1 MDANLVDMARLME
14 RMEGDQ
20 DLINEVF
27 DMFVEEAP
35 ARRVKFQTALAGQ
48 DVQAMVMLSHSL
60 KGASGT
66 LHCEPLRQACFDL
79 EHAARAA
86 DTAKVAAL
94 TPPVLELLE
103 KTAAWMA
110 AYRTQ
115 GA

>member
-1 MDANLVDMARLME
+1 MVANLVDMAKLVE

-35 ARRVKFQTALAGQ
+35 ARRVKFQAALAGQ
-48 DVQAMVMLSHSL
+48 DAQAVVMLAHSL

-66 LHCEPLRQACFDL
+66 LHCEPLRQACFEL

-86 DTAKVAAL
+86 DQEQVSAL
-94 TPPVLELLE
+94 TPPVLDLLE

-110 AYRTQ
+110 AYRKQ